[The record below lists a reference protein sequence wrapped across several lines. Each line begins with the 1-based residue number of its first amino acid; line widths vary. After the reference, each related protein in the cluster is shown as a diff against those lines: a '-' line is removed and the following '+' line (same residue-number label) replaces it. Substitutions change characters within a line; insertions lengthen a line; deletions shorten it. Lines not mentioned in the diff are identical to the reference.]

1 MAEDLTTQLL
11 SLHQAGGQQAA
22 QIAVMRKQHEMETAL
37 IDVVDEVTSKSS
49 PPAPPGTGLV
59 VDKQA

>member
-1 MAEDLTTQLL
+1 M
-11 SLHQAGGQQAA
+11 HQAGGQQAA

-37 IDVVDEVTSKSS
+37 IDVVDEVTSKSP